1 MKKYVFKTP
10 EQREINDLK
19 SNQEIIA
26 ETVDY
31 TIQDV
36 EDVAETIV
44 LNAEDLAVAADT
56 IDLLLNIVTEQQTR
70 IESLENKT
78 NGGNN

>member
-56 IDLLLNIVTEQQTR
+56 IDLLLNIVMEQQTR

-78 NGGNN
+78 NGGIN

>member
-44 LNAEDLAVAADT
+44 LNAEDLAVTADT
-56 IDLLLNIVTEQQTR
+56 IDLLLNIVMEQQTR

>member
-26 ETVDY
+26 ETADY

-44 LNAEDLAVAADT
+44 LNAEDIAVAADT

-70 IESLENKT
+70 IESLENKI
-78 NGGNN
+78 NGGND

>member
-10 EQREINDLK
+10 EQRDITDLK

-56 IDLLLNIVTEQQTR
+56 IDLLLNIVMEQQTR

-78 NGGNN
+78 NGGIN

>member
-1 MKKYVFKTP
+1 M
-10 EQREINDLK
+10 
-19 SNQEIIA
+19 
-26 ETVDY
+26 DY

-56 IDLLLNIVTEQQTR
+56 IDFLLNIVMEQQTR

-78 NGGNN
+78 NGGND

>member
-26 ETVDY
+26 ETADY

-44 LNAEDLAVAADT
+44 LNAEDLAIAADT
-56 IDLLLNIVTEQQTR
+56 IDLLLNIVMEQQTR

-78 NGGNN
+78 NGGIN

>member
-56 IDLLLNIVTEQQTR
+56 IDFLLNIVMEQQTR

-78 NGGNN
+78 NGGND